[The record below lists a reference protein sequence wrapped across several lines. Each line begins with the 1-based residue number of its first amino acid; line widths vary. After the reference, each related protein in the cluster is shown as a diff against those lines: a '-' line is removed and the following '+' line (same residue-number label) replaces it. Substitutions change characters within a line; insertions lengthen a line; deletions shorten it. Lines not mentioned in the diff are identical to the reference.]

1 MKAAEPLKLF
11 DTDGKIISL
20 ANKLGRGGEATV
32 YATRTFSQAVKI
44 YHQPSEAKAL
54 KLKQMISHPP
64 IDPIAKTVLKDT
76 HISIA
81 WPRGLVHSETGDV
94 VGFMMPLINTT
105 KAIPLHQLYN
115 PKVRRQRAPG
125 ITWQYLLRIARNLSA
140 VVKALH
146 DKGYVIGD
154 LNESNVLVT
163 DRALITLVDCDS
175 IQVKNGGT
183 MYRCMVGKGE
193 YTPPELQGKMFEK
206 INRSKHHDSFAL
218 SVLLFL
224 LLMEGVHPFSGV
236 YVPAGEP
243 PGLLDNIRN
252 KRSPYLKTEDL
263 KPMPIAPT
271 FGALP
276 NTMQQCFKRAL
287 GARPRWRPSAGA
299 WLRELE
305 LLEQNLVTCS
315 ENSFH
320 RYSDHLKECPWC
332 KRSELLGIE
341 AFPLVDGF
349 FQDSLPIPK
358 GTPRLRG
365 TLLDFIKL
373 LPVITFVL
381 ILLGS
386 GGGYSLARIL
396 PFEPF
401 FFSRYTGAVAVI
413 GMIFL
418 SILILVITVFVR
430 AKHSPRWYGGL
441 RRIEAILQAMLGG
454 LVIASLI
461 STLTELVF
469 GFGSV
474 FKGDWSLFPGLW
486 MLGFGL
492 VWRYLLRQRTR
503 SS

>member
-1 MKAAEPLKLF
+1 MKAAETLNLF
-11 DTDGKIISL
+11 DAEGKLISL
-20 ANKLGRGGEATV
+20 AHEIGRGGEATV
-32 YATRTFSQAVKI
+32 YATRTASQAVKI
-44 YHQPSEAKAL
+44 YHKPSEAKAL
-54 KLKQMISHPP
+54 KLKLMISHPP
-64 IDPIAKTVLKDT
+64 IDPIAKTVVNDT

-81 WPRGLVHSETGDV
+81 WPTGLVQSETGDV

-140 VVKALH
+140 VVTALH

-163 DRALITLVDCDS
+163 DRALVTLVDCDS
-175 IQVKNGGT
+175 IQVQNGRV

-193 YTPPELQGKMFEK
+193 YTPPELQGKVFEK
-206 INRSKHHDSFAL
+206 INRSKHHDAFAL

-243 PGLLDNIRN
+243 PGLLENIRS
-252 KRSPYLKTEDL
+252 KRSPYLKSKDL
-263 KPMPIAPT
+263 KPMPISPS

-276 NTMQQCFKRAL
+276 ITLQQCFKRAL
-287 GARPRWRPSAGA
+287 GARPCWRPSAGA

-305 LLEQNLVTCS
+305 NLEQNLVTCS

-320 RYSDHLKECPWC
+320 LYSDHLNVCPWC
-332 KRSELLGIE
+332 KRSELLGLE
-341 AFPLVDGF
+341 AFPAVDGF
-349 FQDSLPIPK
+349 FRDSLPIPK
-358 GTPRLRG
+358 VTPRLRG
-365 TLLDFIKL
+365 SLLDFIKL
-373 LPVITFVL
+373 FPVITFLL
-381 ILLGS
+381 ILFGS
-386 GGGYSLARIL
+386 GGGYSLARIVPL
-396 PFEPF
+396 ESF
-401 FFSRYTGAVAVI
+401 FPNLYIRMAAIV
-413 GMIFL
+413 GMI
-418 SILILVITVFVR
+418 ILPILVLVTGFYLRV
-430 AKHSPRWYGGL
+430 KHSLRWYGGL
-441 RRIEAILQAMLGG
+441 RRVESILQAMLGG

-492 VWRYLLRQRTR
+492 VWRYFLRRRTR